1 MLTYAVVVLH
11 QVVVHSAALGVRMS
25 GEARVKLTNC
35 LFRDLEIAGLSAGSV
50 GDSGAEE
57 EAWVGDSVFYGP
69 APVWAGSLRP
79 ARLVGDSEW
88 CSNIYMHACMHAY
101 IHTYMYICADVC

>member
-1 MLTYAVVVLH
+1 MRPYGVVVLH
-11 QVVVHSAALGVRMS
+11 QVVVHSAALGVRLS

-79 ARLVGDSEW
+79 ARLVGDAEW
-88 CSNIYMHACMHAY
+88 CPSLYVYIYM
-101 IHTYMYICADVC
+101 